1 MGTHYKKICIG
12 IIMWILMGSRIFG
25 ASVNIGTLIE
35 KANEF
40 DKNKVTINAEVIGDV
55 LERGEYAWINVNDGT
70 GAIGIYIKAEDID
83 KIKHTGKYQYLGD
96 TIKVEGIFY
105 HAFAEQS
112 GDMAI
117 KADKIE
123 VIEIGGENKQPI
135 HVYKWVLAGVLLPV
149 AGALYGI
156 NKRLNQ

>member
-12 IIMWILMGSRIFG
+12 TIMWILMGSRIFG
-25 ASVNIGTLIE
+25 MSVNIGTLIE
-35 KANEF
+35 QANKF
-40 DKNKVTINAEVIGDV
+40 DKNKVTIEAEVIGDV

-70 GAIGIYIKAEDID
+70 GAIGVYIKVEDID

-96 TIKVEGIFY
+96 TIRVEGTFY

-123 VIEIGGENKQPI
+123 VVKAGGEDKQSI
-135 HVYKWVLAGVLLPV
+135 QTYKWVMVGVLLPV
-149 AGALYGI
+149 AGVLYVI
-156 NKRLNQ
+156 NKRSNQ